1 MENLRRNKGI
11 TIVALVIT
19 IIILLI
25 LAGISIQAITNTGLF
40 ANTKRAKEKS
50 MEGQLKEEI
59 SLAIQDIE
67 VEEISKGNGVTLET
81 IAGGQLENKLKDIT
95 AELDDDK
102 INGEYSGYEYT
113 IDSKFNVKIENKVTG
128 ISLKFELNND
138 KEYTST
144 ILKNNELDRKKLAD
158 IVFSNKTEKEKL
170 DSLTFEYVVKEIK
183 SELEANQKLNYE
195 YIILDVPL
203 LFESK
208 LDEMCDYII
217 VVIAPKT
224 EKIKRICKRDNLS
237 EEKALQRLNN
247 QENDEFYIKKCDFI
261 IENVDN
267 EKTAK
272 RVNEIILKLQ

>member
-1 MENLRRNKGI
+1 MKIIGI
-11 TIVALVIT
+11 TGNSGSGKST
-19 IIILLI
+19 ISKLISKNYEAKIIDADKI
-25 LAGISIQAITNTGLF
+25 
-40 ANTKRAKEKS
+40 AKEMTK
-50 MEGQLKEEI
+50 
-59 SLAIQDIE
+59 
-67 VEEISKGNGVTLET
+67 N
-81 IAGGQLENKLKDIT
+81 
-95 AELDDDK
+95 
-102 INGEYSGYEYT
+102 NGEYLQAIRQAFG
-113 IDSKFNVKIENKVTG
+113 
-128 ISLKFELNND
+128 ND
-138 KEYTST
+138 V
-144 ILKNNELDRKKLAD
+144 IKNNELDRKKLAD
-158 IVFSNKTEKEKL
+158 IVFLNRAEKEKL
-170 DSLTFEYVVKEIK
+170 DGLTFEYVVEEIK
-183 SELEANQKLNYE
+183 KELEANQNLDYQ

-217 VVIAPKT
+217 GVIAPKT